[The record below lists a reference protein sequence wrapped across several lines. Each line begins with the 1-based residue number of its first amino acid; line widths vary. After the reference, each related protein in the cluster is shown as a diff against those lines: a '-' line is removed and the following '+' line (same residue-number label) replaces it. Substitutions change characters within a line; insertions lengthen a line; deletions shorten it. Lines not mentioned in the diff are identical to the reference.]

1 MKKFDTKKY
10 PIYAS
15 FLNQLA
21 KDLTKFYYAKL
32 DKPFKITNKMKGKG
46 YAPVTTSDKAF
57 EKFIRSKISKKFPNH
72 QIIGEEYGHKNT
84 KSEFSWVIDP
94 IDGTRSYVVGN
105 PSWSNLIS
113 LNYNGEPVL
122 GLANFP
128 KMKKYYLNLNKNSA
142 YVFENNKKRKL
153 KINTKLNFTNAKLAA
168 AFHHHLSLK
177 QQLKIKKFI
186 KRMQF
191 PCFDALTYC
200 QLAEGRIEIVAQCA
214 NKIWDIHPLIPIIRA
229 AGAIITTWDNKNPVL
244 GGNIL
249 VSNNKQN
256 HQIIGEEYGHKNTK
270 SEFSWVIDP
279 IDGTRSYVVGNPSWS
294 NLISLNYNGEPILGL
309 ANFPKMRKYYLNVNK
324 NSAFVFENKKK
335 KKT

>member
-1 MKKFDTKKY
+1 MNNFNTKKY
-10 PIYAS
+10 PVFSS

-46 YAPVTTSDKAF
+46 YDPVTTSDKAF
-57 EKFIRSKISKKFPNH
+57 EKFIRSKISKKFPDH
-72 QIIGEEYGHKNT
+72 QIIGEEYGHKKT

-113 LNYNGEPVL
+113 LNYNEEPIL

-128 KMKKYYLNLNKNSA
+128 KMKKYYLNVNKNTA

-153 KINTKLNFTNAKLAA
+153 KVNSKLNFTNSKLAA
-168 AFHHHLSLK
+168 AFHNQLTLK
-177 QQLKIKKFI
+177 QQSKIQKFI

-200 QLAEGRIEIVAQCA
+200 QLAEGRLEMVAQCA
-214 NKIWDIHPLIPIIRA
+214 NKIWDIHPIMPIVRA
-229 AGAIITTWDNKNPVL
+229 SGAIVTTWGNKNPVV
-244 GGNIL
+244 GGNII
-249 VSNNKQN
+249 VSNNKVN
-256 HQIIGEEYGHKNTK
+256 HKK
-270 SEFSWVIDP
+270 
-279 IDGTRSYVVGNPSWS
+279 
-294 NLISLNYNGEPILGL
+294 ILQLLKPL
-309 ANFPKMRKYYLNVNK
+309 A
-324 NSAFVFENKKK
+324 E
-335 KKT
+335 

>member
-46 YAPVTTSDKAF
+46 YDPVTTSDKAF

-113 LNYNGEPVL
+113 LNYNGEPIL

-128 KMKKYYLNLNKNSA
+128 KMRKYYLNVNKNSA

-153 KINTKLNFTNAKLAA
+153 KVNSKLNFTNAKLAA
-168 AFHHHLSLK
+168 AFHNQLTLK
-177 QQLKIKKFI
+177 QQSKIQKFI

-200 QLAEGRIEIVAQCA
+200 QLAEGRLEMVAQCA
-214 NKIWDIHPLIPIIRA
+214 NKIWDIHPIMPIVRA
-229 AGAIITTWDNKNPVL
+229 AGAIVTTWGNKNPVV
-244 GGNIL
+244 GGNII
-249 VSNNKQN
+249 VSNNKAN
-256 HQIIGEEYGHKNTK
+256 HKK
-270 SEFSWVIDP
+270 
-279 IDGTRSYVVGNPSWS
+279 
-294 NLISLNYNGEPILGL
+294 ILKLLKPL
-309 ANFPKMRKYYLNVNK
+309 A
-324 NSAFVFENKKK
+324 E
-335 KKT
+335 

>member
-15 FLNQLA
+15 FLNQIA
-21 KDLTKFYYAKL
+21 KDLTRFYYAKL

-46 YAPVTTSDKAF
+46 YDPVTTSDKAF

-113 LNYNGEPVL
+113 LNYNGEPIL

-153 KINTKLNFTNAKLAA
+153 KVNSKLNFANAKLAA
-168 AFHHHLSLK
+168 AFHNQLSLK
-177 QQLKIKKFI
+177 QQYKIKKFI

-200 QLAEGRIEIVAQCA
+200 QLAEGRLEMVAQCA
-214 NKIWDIHPLIPIIRA
+214 NKIWDIHPIMPIVRA
-229 AGAIITTWDNKNPVL
+229 SGAIVTTWGNKNPVV
-244 GGNIL
+244 GGNII
-249 VSNNKQN
+249 VSNNKAN
-256 HQIIGEEYGHKNTK
+256 HKK
-270 SEFSWVIDP
+270 
-279 IDGTRSYVVGNPSWS
+279 
-294 NLISLNYNGEPILGL
+294 ILKLLKPL
-309 ANFPKMRKYYLNVNK
+309 A
-324 NSAFVFENKKK
+324 E
-335 KKT
+335 

>member
-46 YAPVTTSDKAF
+46 YDPVTTSDKAF

-113 LNYNGEPVL
+113 LNYNGEPIL

-128 KMKKYYLNLNKNSA
+128 KMRKYYLNVNKNSA
-142 YVFENNKKRKL
+142 YVFENSKKRKL
-153 KINTKLNFTNAKLAA
+153 KVNSKLNFTNAKLAA
-168 AFHHHLSLK
+168 AFHNQLTLK
-177 QQLKIKKFI
+177 QQSKIQKFI

-200 QLAEGRIEIVAQCA
+200 QLAEGRLEMVAQCA
-214 NKIWDIHPLIPIIRA
+214 NKIWDIHPIIPIVRA
-229 AGAIITTWDNKNPVL
+229 AGAIVTTWGNKNPVV
-244 GGNIL
+244 GGNII
-249 VSNNKQN
+249 VSNNKAN
-256 HQIIGEEYGHKNTK
+256 HKK
-270 SEFSWVIDP
+270 
-279 IDGTRSYVVGNPSWS
+279 
-294 NLISLNYNGEPILGL
+294 ILKLLKPL
-309 ANFPKMRKYYLNVNK
+309 A
-324 NSAFVFENKKK
+324 E
-335 KKT
+335 